1 VDSVA
6 DSRAVFQMHWNSHT
20 WGLYPQMYSVGN
32 TLHLAVVPASGAVAV
47 VAASGGS
54 DAHLHMVLD
63 DLDSDCCYHAV
74 GGTAVVP
81 CAPGPALLGV
91 NVQQGTVQAAA
102 AVVVD
107 GMHAAH

>member
-1 VDSVA
+1 MDSVA
-6 DSRAVFQMHWNSHT
+6 DSRV
-20 WGLYPQMYSVGN
+20 YSVGN
-32 TLHLAVVPASGAVAV
+32 TLHLAFVPASGAVAV

-107 GMHAAH
+107 GMHAAHS